1 MIAHMENLMSGMEVF
16 VDVESLKWIV
26 GFIVTMLIFAFSII
40 KILDSK
46 AEKRQ
51 DRMEERHRQEMSSI
65 RQDVASHKHQSGE
78 DLKQLHQAL
87 SDVRERYVKR
97 ETHDQDI
104 ERINR
109 SFSDLRTEV
118 RQDISSGIQTF
129 NEGLNGMRKDFT
141 EFLLKIVH
149 KDE

>member
-1 MIAHMENLMSGMEVF
+1 MIAHMENLMSGMEVI
-16 VDVESLKWIV
+16 VDLEALKWIV

-40 KILDSK
+40 KILDTK
-46 AEKRQ
+46 AENRQ
-51 DRMEERHRQEMSSI
+51 DRMEERHREEMASI
-65 RQDVASHKHQSGE
+65 RNDV
-78 DLKQLHQAL
+78 KQLNTGL
-87 SDVRERYVKR
+87 SDIRERYVKR